1 MKISFVSAQTHIGYY
16 RLATLVLMF
25 LFGFSAVH
33 AQSGRK
39 LALLIGIGDY
49 PAAGGWLP
57 INAPNDLLVISDALR
72 QRGFRDEN
80 IVIVKN
86 EQATRAGIENI
97 WKTVFLPRVQR
108 GDVIYFQFSGH
119 GQQVADN
126 NGNNDELDGY
136 DEAIVPYDSPKS
148 FKSGVNEGQKL
159 IRDDDLNDMFNDLR
173 QRLGP
178 SGNLMV
184 VLDACHS
191 GTGTRGMA
199 PARGTDEAM
208 ASDEFKKKLTH
219 RTGDNFSAPQFG
231 SAGASELAPMA
242 AFFGSAHNQLNFE
255 TRDEQGQLIGSLSY
269 ALSKKF
275 SQASPNTTYRGLFD
289 QIRVEM
295 GTIAPNQQPQAEGSL
310 DQELLGGQLHK
321 RPLNYTVNRWNDPG
335 SVVVSAGWV
344 HGLNEGAVVGLYP
357 AETRDPAQAVPLAKG
372 TVRNARPFEA
382 TLELD
387 NSLNEQVAR
396 SCWAYV
402 LEQNFG
408 DLRVG
413 LAIQLPEG
421 HPVRQELL
429 NKTARYPMIRIDE
442 APEVFLTGNSNGIQ
456 LIGTGD
462 VMLEEIGN
470 NMSPA
475 VAAERLFRRILDFT
489 QAKYIRKLDVRGN
502 YLNVDFEIVP
512 VRFDPNTLKVAEVL
526 SLDSKR
532 DALGNIHFQDGD
544 AFTIR
549 VNNRGNK
556 KAYFTLLDIQP
567 DNTINLLIPGQDDQQ
582 LDEFQV
588 EPGKSMQVDKIFTI
602 GPPAGVEVFKL
613 IATLKSVD
621 LRPVSTSR
629 GAATRDVKDP
639 LEQLFGQ
646 TFFNDEVKTRGG
658 KTVNLAAGSMHVHS
672 TTFIIDK

>member
-1 MKISFVSAQTHIGYY
+1 MKNPFVFVQIPIGIY
-16 RLATLVLMF
+16 RLAVILIVL
-25 LFGFSAVH
+25 LFGLPAAE

-39 LALLIGIGDY
+39 LALLIGIGNY

-57 INAPNDLLVISDALR
+57 INATNDLLVISDALR
-72 QRGFRDEN
+72 QRGFSDEN
-80 IVIVKN
+80 IFIVKD
-86 EQATRAGIENI
+86 EQATQAGIRNV
-97 WKTVFLPRVQR
+97 WRTVFLPRVQR
-108 GDVIYFQFSGH
+108 GDVVYFQFSGH

-126 NGNNDELDGY
+126 NGNDDELDGY
-136 DEAIVPYDSPKS
+136 DEAIVPYDSPQRYQP
-148 FKSGVNEGQKL
+148 GVYEGQNL
-159 IRDDDLNDMFNDLR
+159 IRDDELNDLFNDLR
-173 QRLGP
+173 RRIGP

-199 PARGTDEAM
+199 PARGTDVAM
-208 ASDEFKKKLTH
+208 ASDGYKNQAAS
-219 RTGDNFSAPQFG
+219 RTRDNFLAPQFG

-255 TRDEQGQLIGSLSY
+255 ARDEQGQLLGSLSY

-275 SQASPNTTYRGLFD
+275 SQAPPNTTYRGLFD
-289 QIRVEM
+289 QVRLEM
-295 GTIAPNQQPQAEGSL
+295 STIAPNQQPQAEGSL
-310 DQELLGGQLHK
+310 DQELLGGRLLE
-321 RPLNYTVNRWNDPG
+321 RPLYYAVARWNDPG
-335 SVVVSAGWV
+335 SVVVRGGWV

-357 AETRDPAQAVPLAKG
+357 AETRDPANAVPLAKG
-372 TVRNARPFEA
+372 TVRRAQPFEA

-387 NSLNEQVAR
+387 NSLGEQSAR

-413 LAIQLPEG
+413 LAIRLPEG

-429 NKTARYPMIRIDE
+429 NKTARYPMIRLDE
-442 APEVFLTGNSNGIQ
+442 APEVFLTSNGNGVQ

-462 VMLEEIGN
+462 ALLEEIGN
-470 NMSPA
+470 NMPPA
-475 VAAERLFRRILDFT
+475 VVAERLFRRILDYT
-489 QAKYIRKLDVRGN
+489 QAKYIRKLDVQGN
-502 YLNVDFEIVP
+502 FLNVDFEIVP
-512 VRFDPNTLKVAEVL
+512 VRYNPNTLKVTEAL

-532 DALGNIHFQDGD
+532 DALGNVHFQGGD

-549 VNNRGNK
+549 VHNRGIK

-567 DNTINLLIPGQDDQQ
+567 DNTINLLIPEADEPS
-582 LDEFQV
+582 DEFQV
-588 EPGKSMQVDKIFTI
+588 EPGKMMAVDKVFTI

-621 LRPVSTSR
+621 LRPISKSR
-629 GAATRDVKDP
+629 GAATRDVKEP

-658 KTVNLAAGSMHVHS
+658 KTVNLAAGSLHVHS